1 MKSLTRNVSSDLIF
15 SSALFHPGVA
25 IAGTAMLAVGGIAL
39 VSHPGT
45 FGLDD
50 AVPSTST
57 STSGFAARVQETGT
71 TLSRL
76 GAPWFPGF
84 ITPGLDDDDDEGAE
98 LGTQPYVSLHSDDPK
113 HINTLRF
120 NPCTIDDGVTEWRDW
135 AVDALTTDCTV
146 DASNCEFCA
155 WVLQY
160 DSEYRVN
167 DIVTCLGPTFKV
179 AAYAVMTMEK
189 YKGTVLR
196 RLLESK
202 PKMADGSIAWKANPV
217 EEAEENFEWMVNAIR
232 DETCEA
238 PGRDTLIVH
247 IRAGDN
253 LNDEFKNIPHIP
265 VAINSMKQYVKRRPY
280 IKRIELSSVLH
291 FGVPA
296 PDVSYYQKNEM
307 DDGVGDAYMMTDLA
321 LRKNGDILSHFYLA
335 AKETYRDVWF
345 TSKNDPDDDMC
356 RYAKACHFFSASL
369 SPDEMHV
376 EGPATKRL
384 SFSELVRD
392 LNVRLRS
399 CTAEEAMSEFSSES
413 SSMAA
418 HIGKREGVSS
428 RDAMERLHFDAEI
441 NRHP

>member
-1 MKSLTRNVSSDLIF
+1 MSSDLTY
-15 SSALFHPGVA
+15 SSAPFHPGVA
-25 IAGTAMLAVGGIAL
+25 IAGTTILAVGGIAL
-39 VSHPGT
+39 VSHPET

-50 AVPSTST
+50 AVPSAST
-57 STSGFAARVQETGT
+57 STPGLAARLQETGT
-71 TLSRL
+71 ALSKL

-84 ITPGLDDDDDEGAE
+84 ITPGLDYDDHEGVI
-98 LGTQPYVSLHSDDPK
+98 LGTQPHVHLHSDDPE

-120 NPCTIDDGVTEWRDW
+120 NPCNIDDGVTEWRDW
-135 AVDALTTDCTV
+135 AVGALTTDCTV
-146 DASNCEFCA
+146 DALSCEFCA

-179 AAYAVMTMEK
+179 AAYAVMTMDE
-189 YKGTVLR
+189 YEGTVLR
-196 RLLESK
+196 RLLDSK
-202 PKMADGSIAWKANPV
+202 PKNADGSIIWKTNPV
-217 EEAEENFEWMVNAIR
+217 EEAEENFEWLVNAIR

-265 VAINSMKQYVKRRPY
+265 AAINSMKEYVKRRPY

-296 PDVSYYQKNEM
+296 PDKSYYEKNEM
-307 DDGVGDAYMMTDLA
+307 DDGVGNEYMMTDLA

-356 RYAKACHFFSASL
+356 RYAKACHFLSASL
-369 SPDEMHV
+369 SLEEMQK
-376 EGPATKRL
+376 EGLAAKRL

-399 CTAEEAMSEFSSES
+399 CSTEEAMEVASV
-413 SSMAA
+413 AG
-418 HIGKREGVSS
+418 HVGKREGVSS